1 MKSVQKLTLAALF
14 LALGLLLPFLTGQI
28 QYVGS
33 MLLPMHIPVLLCGL
47 ICGWKYGLAVGFAT
61 PLVRSALFGMPVLFP
76 MAFAMAFE
84 LAAYGAISGLIYNSS
99 SKQDLG
105 TVYQALISAMIGG
118 RLIYGLV
125 MTTITSLLG
134 QPYSFQIFMNA
145 AIMSG
150 LPGIVLQL
158 LLIPTIMLVLNKTG
172 VLRFQSEKAVAKA

>member
-47 ICGWKYGLAVGFAT
+47 ICGWKYGLTVGFAT

-84 LAAYGAISGLIYNSS
+84 LAAYGTISGLIYNSS

-105 TVYQALISAMIGG
+105 TVYKALLIAMVGG
-118 RLIYGLV
+118 RLVYGLV
-125 MTTITSLLG
+125 MTIITSMLG

-172 VLRFQSEKAVAKA
+172 VLRFQSEKAVA